1 MCLSIFGR
9 LGIDMNLIPFF
20 SIKENSFDS
29 GLFLKVLLKA
39 FIFSSLIALVLYG
52 LKNLICVHLFSKP
65 QLLPYIF
72 WVCLTI
78 PFWSVVLICAGFFRS
93 IKKNN
98 LFAFFNNPGRF
109 LFSLGIFIVLLTYSK
124 DSLNAIKAH
133 FFGVFILALY
143 SFYLA
148 LKEFDKIRFKP
159 VFNSWVFIKDAI
171 PMMFSGAI
179 IVFLGWSDTLVLG
192 IYETDETIGVYN
204 VALKI
209 AMITSFSLQAINS
222 ILAPKIA
229 TYFKLNQ
236 KDKFESLIRFSTK
249 LNFIIT
255 TVIVVL
261 ILIFHRFILATFG
274 EAFLSGSIILIILCV
289 GQLINSFS
297 GSVGIILQMTG
308 HQKKYQNIV
317 FVALII
323 NLALN
328 FLLTPLYGAFGAAV
342 STVIGIAY
350 WNFSGAF
357 YLKRKLNITS
367 YFSIH

>member
-20 SIKENSFDS
+20 SLEENSFDS
-29 GLFLKVLLKA
+29 GLFLKVLFKA
-39 FIFSSLIALVLYG
+39 IIFSSLISIALFG
-52 LKNLICVHLFSKP
+52 FKELICVDLFGKP
-65 QLLPYIF
+65 QLIPYVF

-109 LFSLGIFIVLLTYSK
+109 LFSLVIFILFIYQSN

-133 FFGVFILALY
+133 FFGVLFLAAY
-143 SFYLA
+143 SFYLVIR
-148 LKEFDKIRFKP
+148 EFENIRFKP
-159 VFNSWVFIKDAI
+159 NSNSWIFIKDAI

-192 IYETDETIGVYN
+192 IYASDETIGVYN

-229 TYFKLNQ
+229 TYYKLDDQ
-236 KDKFESLIRFSTK
+236 EKFENLIRFSTK

-255 TVIVVL
+255 TLIVFV
-261 ILIFHRFILATFG
+261 ILIFHRFILGTFG
-274 EAFLSGSIILIILCV
+274 EAFVSGSLVLIVLCI
-289 GQLINSFS
+289 GQVVNSFS

-308 HQKKYQNIV
+308 YQKKYQNIV
-317 FVALII
+317 FIALII
-323 NLALN
+323 NLVLN
-328 FLLTPLYGAFGAAV
+328 FLLTPAYGALGAAI
-342 STVIGIAY
+342 STVISIAF
-350 WNFSGAF
+350 WNLAGAF
-357 YLKRKLNITS
+357 YLKKKLNIKS
-367 YFSIH
+367 YFSFH